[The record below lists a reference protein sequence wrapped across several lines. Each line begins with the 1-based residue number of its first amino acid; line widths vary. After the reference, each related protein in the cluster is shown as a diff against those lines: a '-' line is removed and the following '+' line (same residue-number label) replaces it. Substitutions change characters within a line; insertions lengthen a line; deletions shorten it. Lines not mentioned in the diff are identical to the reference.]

1 MTTSRRSIGLA
12 LVLGLIVGAL
22 VGAGAVLAR
31 GPVAVTPPV
40 TLTSPTGTAIL
51 GAPAAGTGSA
61 VAAGPA
67 IGTAAPGSAIAYP
80 YPGYP
85 GSPGLAPDHTI
96 VVTGVG
102 QASLAADGSG
112 RAMATKTALTAAL
125 ADAKAEADH
134 IASTLGVSIT
144 GVLSVSS
151 SVSDYG
157 QIYAV
162 PMLGGGSTAPGAPVP
177 APNGGSLPQISVA
190 VTIAYSIG

>member
-31 GPVAVTPPV
+31 GPVTVTPPV
-40 TLTSPTGTAIL
+40 SLTSPTGTAIL
-51 GAPAAGTGSA
+51 GAPAVGTGSA

-102 QASLAADGSG
+102 QASRAADGSG
-112 RAMATKTALTAAL
+112 RATATKTALTAAL
-125 ADAKAEADH
+125 ADAKAQADH
-134 IASTLGVSIT
+134 IASTLGVSIS

-151 SVSDYG
+151 SASDYS

-162 PMLGGGSTAPGAPVP
+162 PMLGGGSTAPGVPVP
-177 APNGGSLPQISVA
+177 APNGVSLPQISVA
-190 VTIAYSIG
+190 VTIAYSIR